1 MDAAG
6 IILADN
12 AAWLSKELTQHRTLS
27 AVPFGAKYRLIDFS
41 LSNMINADISSVGI
55 IMTDQYD
62 SVMHHVQSGA
72 EWDLDRK
79 NGGLRY
85 LPPLS
90 SADSVLAEGSRL
102 QILRNNEFY
111 LRQLKEKHLILCG
124 TGYVGSLDFA
134 ALLQAHIDKQA
145 DITSMF
151 GNNVVNATPLHKR
164 IGLVTNDDGRII
176 SIDPAQS
183 DALLSELTMNT
194 CVVERELLLDMLD
207 SLSRN
212 PRGLTPLE
220 QVQETLN
227 TKRVYAHFTDE
238 MIIYLEDLTSYLSGS
253 LALLDHDVRKNLFH
267 AESGPVITKT
277 KDSPATRYSKDAKVS
292 NSMIADGAV
301 IEGEV
306 RNSIIFR
313 GARIKKNAVVENSVI
328 MQDSTV
334 GEGAHLN
341 YAVLDKEVIIDDGRL
356 LSGYLTHPFL
366 CGKGERI

>member
-41 LSNMINADISSVGI
+41 LSNMVNADISSVGI
-55 IMTDQYD
+55 IMSEQYD

-90 SADSVLAEGSRL
+90 SADSTIASGSRVK
-102 QILRNNEFY
+102 ILRNNEFY
-111 LRQLKEKHLILCG
+111 IRQLKEKYIVLCG
-124 TGYVGSLDFA
+124 TGYVGNLDFRK
-134 ALLQAHIDKQA
+134 LVQYHIDKQA
-145 DITSMF
+145 DITILFSD
-151 GNNVVNATPLHKR
+151 NVINETPLYRR
-164 IGLVTNDDGRII
+164 IGLVTGDDDRII
-176 SIDPAQS
+176 SFDPAQS
-183 DALLSELTMNT
+183 EALISEMTMNT
-194 CVVERELLLDMLD
+194 CVVEREALLEMLE

-212 PRGLTPLE
+212 PRGLTPME
-220 QVQETLN
+220 QLQEMITM
-227 TKRVYAHFTDE
+227 KRIYAHFTDE
-238 MIIYLEDLTSYLSGS
+238 MVIYLEDLTSYLSGN
-253 LALLDHDVRKNLFH
+253 LALLDFNVRKQLFH
-267 AESGPVITKT
+267 AEAGPVITKT

-292 NSMIADGAV
+292 NSMIADGAI

-306 RNSIIFR
+306 KNSIIFR
-313 GARIKKNAVVENSVI
+313 GARIKKNAIVENSVI

-341 YAVLDKEVIIDDGRL
+341 YAVLDKEVMIDDGRF

>member
-12 AAWLSKELTQHRTLS
+12 VALLSKELTEHRTLS

-41 LSNMINADISSVGI
+41 LSNMVNANINSVGI
-55 IMTDQYD
+55 IMTQQYD

-90 SADSVLAEGSRL
+90 SAGSVLKEGSRL
-102 QILRNNEFY
+102 QVLRNNEFY
-111 LRQLKEKHLILCG
+111 IRDLKEEYLVICG
-124 TGYVGSLDFA
+124 TGYVGNLDFS
-134 ALLQAHIDKQA
+134 ALVQHHIDAKA
-145 DITSMF
+145 DITCLFSR
-151 GNNVVNATPLHKR
+151 NVVNKVPLYKR
-164 IGLVTNDDGRII
+164 MGLVTDQEDRII
-176 SIDPAQS
+176 SFDQTQV
-183 DALLSELTMNT
+183 DALASELTMNT
-194 CVVERELLLDMLD
+194 CVIRREDLLSLLD
-207 SLSRN
+207 SLSLN

-220 QVQETLN
+220 MLQEMITN
-227 TKRVYAHFTDE
+227 KRVIAHFTDS
-238 MIIYLEDLTSYLSGS
+238 MVIYLEDLPSYLSGS
-253 LALLDHDVRKNLFH
+253 MSLLDYDVRKQLFH
-267 AESGPVITKT
+267 GDAGPVITKT
-277 KDSPATRYSKDAKVS
+277 KDSPATRYGENANVS

-306 RNSIIFR
+306 RNSVIFR
-313 GARIKKNAVVENSVI
+313 GARIKKGAIVENSVI

-356 LSGYLTHPFL
+356 LSGYLTHPFF
-366 CGKGERI
+366 CKKGDRI

>member
-41 LSNMINADISSVGI
+41 LSNMVNANIRSVGV
-55 IMTDQYD
+55 IMTEHYD

-90 SADSVLAEGSRL
+90 AAGATIAGGSRV
-102 QILRNNEFY
+102 QILRNNAFY
-111 LRQLKEKHLILCG
+111 FRQLKEKYLILCG
-124 TGYVGSLDFA
+124 TGYVGNLDFTK
-134 ALLQAHIDKQA
+134 LVEKHMENGA
-145 DITSMF
+145 DITCLFSD
-151 GNNVVNATPLHKR
+151 NVINSEPLYRR
-164 IGLVTNDDGRII
+164 IGLETTSDNRIV
-176 SIDPAQS
+176 SFNPAQAE
-183 DALLSELTMNT
+183 DLLSEMTMNT
-194 CVVERELLLDMLD
+194 CVVERTFLLDLLER
-207 SLSRN
+207 LSRN

-220 QVQETLN
+220 QLQEMLSVH
-227 TKRVYAHFTDE
+227 KIYAHFSDE
-238 MIIYLEDLTSYLSGS
+238 LVIYLEDLTSYLSGS
-253 LALLDHDVRKNLFH
+253 LALLNYDVRKQLFH
-267 AESGPVITKT
+267 GNAGPVITKT
-277 KDSPATRYSKDAKVS
+277 KDSPATRYGKNAKVS
-292 NSMIADGAV
+292 GSMIADGAV

-306 RNSIIFR
+306 RNSIVFR
-313 GARIKKNAVVENSVI
+313 GARIKKGALVENSVI
-328 MQDSTV
+328 MQDSTI

-341 YAVLDKEVIIDDGRL
+341 YAVLDKSVIIEDGRL

-366 CGKGERI
+366 CRKEERI

>member
-12 AAWLSKELTQHRTLS
+12 VAMLGEELTDHRTLS

-41 LSNMINADISSVGI
+41 LSNMVNADIGSVGL
-55 IMTDQYD
+55 IMSQDYD
-62 SVMHHVQSGA
+62 SLMHHVQSGA

-90 SADSVLAEGSRL
+90 SAGSSLPHGSRL
-102 QILRNNEFY
+102 QGLQNNAFY
-111 LRQLKEKHLILCG
+111 LRQLKEKYLILCG
-124 TGYVGSLDFA
+124 TGYAGSLDFK
-134 ALLQAHIDKQA
+134 ALLQGHIDSGA
-145 DITSMF
+145 DVTCLF
-151 GNNVVNATPLHKR
+151 CRNVVNGTPLYQR
-164 IGLVTNDDGRII
+164 IGLDTDPDGRIR
-176 SIDPAQS
+176 SFDPAQAE
-183 DALLSELTMNT
+183 ALASELTMNT
-194 CVVERELLLDMLD
+194 CVIERELLLSMLEP
-207 SLSRN
+207 LSRN

-220 QVQETLN
+220 ALQEMLV
-227 TKRVYAHFTDE
+227 TKKVYAYFTDRHV
-238 MIIYLEDLTSYLSGS
+238 IYLEDLPSYLSGS
-253 LALLDHDVRKNLFH
+253 LALLDHETRSRVFH
-267 AESGPVITKT
+267 SDSGPVITKT
-277 KDSPATRYSKDAKVS
+277 KDSPATRYGKDAKVS
-292 NSMIADGAV
+292 NCMIADGAV

-306 RNSIIFR
+306 KNCIIFR

-341 YAVLDKEVIIDDGRL
+341 YAILDKEVIISDGRL
-356 LSGYLTHPFL
+356 LSGYLTHPFF